1 MFTWWPPVRVWCG
14 VPPCGPRA
22 SRAGRR
28 WPRGDGGVDLGSLG
42 VGKAYEVAVDS
53 VDQLPDSSDLLLGG
67 SGVGTSPFIETVDG
81 SGQPFPGAQQ
91 IVEVAGQVW

>member
-1 MFTWWPPVRVWCG
+1 VCG
-14 VPPCGPRA
+14 AGFRRA
-22 SRAGRR
+22 DRGQAERDGAGRAVTTDD
-28 WPRGDGGVDLGSLG
+28 GDGVVDLGSLG